1 MKTKL
6 GNFLKQNEFYLIAV
20 IAVLIAV
27 FAVLTED
34 FFSFENL
41 FDMLLSYSFLGIM
54 AAGFLVVL
62 ISGGIDISFTATA
75 TVAQYVVASFII
87 DHGGNWLVA
96 FGMAAA
102 IGIALGAINAFL
114 VHYLEVSAIIITI
127 STLNAFYGIL
137 IFLTRGKWLYNFPD
151 WFADEFSLYSVTAAD
166 GTVYSL
172 SLPIVALLVV
182 LIITGLL
189 LNKTTVGRKIY
200 AMGGNLD
207 AARRMGFNILGL
219 HIFVYCYLGMLAGI
233 AAIVQAHIVQTV
245 APNAIVGRELEVVAA
260 VVLGGASLAGGRGT
274 VLGTILG
281 VTLVAV
287 MQNGLT
293 LLGVSSYWHQVVI
306 GLVILISVSMTAYNR
321 KQEEQRGIEIA
332 IERAE
337 NLGS

>member
-6 GNFLKQNEFYLIAV
+6 GNFLKRNEFYLILV
-20 IAVLIAV
+20 IAVLIV
-27 FAVLTED
+27 ILSFATED
-34 FFSFENL
+34 FFSVENL
-41 FDMLLSYSFLGIM
+41 FDILLSYSFLGIM

-87 DHGGNWLVA
+87 KHGGNWLIA
-96 FGMAAA
+96 FSMASA
-102 IGIALGAINAFL
+102 IGIALGAVNAFL

-127 STLNAFYGIL
+127 STLNIFYGIL
-137 IFLTRGKWLYNFPD
+137 IFSTRGKWLYNFPD
-151 WFADEFSLYSVTAAD
+151 WFSEEVSFYNFTTAD

-172 SLPIVALLVV
+172 SLPILVFLGI
-182 LIITGLL
+182 LIVTGIL
-189 LNKTTVGRKIY
+189 LNKTAIGRKIY
-200 AMGGNLD
+200 AMGGNLE
-207 AARRMGFNILGL
+207 AAKRMGFNILKL
-219 HIFVYCYLGMLAGI
+219 HVFVYCYLGLLAGI

-274 VLGTILG
+274 LLGTILG

-293 LLGVSSYWHQVVI
+293 ILGVSSYWHKVVMGVVI
-306 GLVILISVSMTAYNR
+306 LVSMSITAYNR
-321 KQEEQRGIEIA
+321 VHGEKRGAEIEE
-332 IERAE
+332 
-337 NLGS
+337 

>member
-6 GNFLKQNEFYLIAV
+6 GNFLRGNEFYLILV
-20 IAVLIAV
+20 ILVLIIILS
-27 FAVLTED
+27 FTTED
-34 FFSFENL
+34 FFSIENL

-75 TVAQYVVASFII
+75 TVAQYVVAMFMIK
-87 DHGGNWLVA
+87 HGGNWVIIFA
-96 FGMAAA
+96 MASA

-127 STLNAFYGIL
+127 STLNIFYGIL
-137 IFLTRGKWLYNFPD
+137 IFISRGKWLYNFPD
-151 WFADEFSLYSVTAAD
+151 WFSEEVSLYNFTMAD
-166 GTVYSL
+166 GTVYNV
-172 SLPIVALLVV
+172 SLPILVFFGV
-182 LIITGLL
+182 LIITGVL
-189 LNKTTVGRKIY
+189 LNKTTIGRKIY
-200 AMGGNLD
+200 AMGGNLE
-207 AARRMGFNILGL
+207 AAKRMGFNILGL
-219 HIFVYCYLGMLAGI
+219 HVFVYCYLGLLAGI

-274 VLGTILG
+274 LLGTILG

-293 LLGVSSYWHQVVI
+293 ILGVSSYWHKVFI
-306 GLVILISVSMTAYNR
+306 GLVILVSVSITAYNR
-321 KQEEQRGIEIA
+321 IRGEKRGSEIEI
-332 IERAE
+332 
-337 NLGS
+337 